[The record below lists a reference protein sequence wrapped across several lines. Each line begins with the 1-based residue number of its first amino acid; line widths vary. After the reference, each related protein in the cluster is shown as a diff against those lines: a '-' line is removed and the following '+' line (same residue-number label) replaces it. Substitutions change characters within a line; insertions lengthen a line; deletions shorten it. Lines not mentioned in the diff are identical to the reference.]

1 MWYSKRWPL
10 STAWFVPLMYATSA
24 IAAGLT
30 FPRIENILLPHMV
43 AALSVTTATA
53 IYSAIASGMIAL
65 TGIVFSLTF
74 VMVQFSATAYSP
86 RLVMWIARDRVMAH
100 AFGLFTATFLYAVAA
115 LAGIDRNGSGRVP
128 IVSTWTVVA
137 LLVASVAMFISLITR
152 IASLHISRMLLFTGN
167 QGRKAIE
174 TLYLPVSTVA
184 HARPTGPLRALH
196 RPQLLVHQGR
206 PQVMQSIDTSG
217 LADLAG
223 AAGAVIEFA
232 AAIGDTLMD
241 GMPLLRVLG
250 AGQAI
255 DERKLRRRIV
265 LGEERAFEQDPKYAI
280 RILVDIAIRGLSPAI
295 NDPTTAVQAL
305 DQIEDLLLRLGRRSL
320 DVGIFRSRDGEVR
333 LVVPVPVWEDF
344 LCLAF
349 DEISFYGAT
358 STQVMRRMNALI
370 ADLISLLPE
379 KRHAALRGWET
390 RLKASIEQ
398 AFTDAEEKLDASAED
413 RQGFGIPHR
422 RSRLHAAKPDNF
434 ESA

>member
-1 MWYSKRWPL
+1 MWHSKRWPL
-10 STAWFVPLMYATSA
+10 STAWFVPLVYAGSA

-30 FPRIENILLPHMV
+30 FPRLENILLPHMV

-100 AFGLFTATFLYAVAA
+100 AFGLFTATFLYAIAA
-115 LAGIDRNGSGRVP
+115 LAGVDRNGSGKVP
-128 IVSTWTVVA
+128 IGSTWVVVA
-137 LLVASVAMFISLITR
+137 LLAASVAMFISLINR
-152 IASLHISRMLLFTGN
+152 IASLHISRMLLFAGN
-167 QGRKAIE
+167 QGRRAIE
-174 TLYLPVSTVA
+174 TLYQPAVVTAV
-184 HARPTGPLRALH
+184 PPGPLRALH
-196 RPQLLVHQGR
+196 RPQLLVHHGR

-217 LADLAG
+217 LVELARATG
-223 AAGAVIEFA
+223 TVIEFA
-232 AAIGDTLMD
+232 AAIGDTLID

-250 AGQAI
+250 VPQTI
-255 DERKLRRRIV
+255 DERKLWRRII
-265 LGEERAFEQDPKYAI
+265 LGEERTFGQDPKYAI
-280 RILVDIAIRGLSPAI
+280 RILVDIAIRGLSPAV

-305 DQIEDLLLRLGRRSL
+305 DQIEDLLLRLGRCSSL
-320 DVGIFRSRDGEVR
+320 DIGIFRSRDGEVR
-333 LVVPVPVWEDF
+333 LVAPFPLWEDF

-349 DEISFYGAT
+349 DEIRFHGAT
-358 STQVMRRMNALI
+358 SVQVMRRMNALI

-379 KRHAALRGWET
+379 KRRAALRAWET

-398 AFTDAEEKLDASAED
+398 AFADAEEKLDASAED

-422 RSRLHAAKPDNF
+422 RSRLHTAMPDNLN
-434 ESA
+434 SA